1 MVARYSMSHNPSH
14 RQAATHPKAPATRGV
29 TAVSPLLFQ
38 EGVNLA
44 TGVYAPLHGFLVRN
58 DHDRVVKEGR
68 LQNDKPWPLPVN
80 FPLQDLGGREA
91 GWKEGDEILLGV
103 TGTEASAVLKVE
115 EIFAWDKEA
124 CASGVYRT
132 TSREHPGVRRLDTL
146 GKEMVGGSFRLEKA
160 PADPYASRS
169 LSPEAVRAEF
179 ARRKWKKVVGFQTRN
194 APHVGHE
201 YLQRHA
207 LELTDGLFVHPL
219 IGEKKSGDFKDEV
232 IASAYDALVENYFPP
247 ERVFFSYFRTFMRY
261 AGPREALYHA
271 LVRRNYGCTHFIVGR
286 DAAGVGNFYGPYD
299 SWAIFGE
306 YDDLGVTPLFYTNT
320 FWCTKCMGISTE
332 KTCPHPASAR
342 VTFKG
347 TEVREQILRGERPR
361 PEVMRPEVAD
371 AILRF
376 PAPFVA

>member
-1 MVARYSMSHNPSH
+1 MPGPSAH
-14 RQAATHPKAPATRGV
+14 
-29 TAVSPLLFQ
+29 AVSAHVPKEARAISSLLFQ

-44 TGVYAPLHGFLVRN
+44 TRVYAPLSGFLGREEH
-58 DHDRVVKEGR
+58 DHVVHHGR
-68 LQNDKPWPLPVN
+68 TVKGAPWPLPID
-80 FPLQDLGGREA
+80 FPLSEVGGREA
-91 GWKEGDEILLGV
+91 GWKEGDELLLTVEGS
-103 TGTEASAVLKVE
+103 GAEARLRIE
-115 EIFAWDKEA
+115 EIYAWDKEA
-124 CASGVYRT
+124 CAEKVYGT

-146 GKEMVGGSFRLEKA
+146 GKELVGGRFELKA
-160 PADPYASRS
+160 PLKDAYTDRS
-169 LSPEAVRAEF
+169 KSPEEVRAEF
-179 ARRKWKKVVGFQTRN
+179 RRRGWKKVVGFQTRN

-207 LELTDGLFVHPL
+207 LEMTDGLLVHPL

-232 IASAYDALVENYFPP
+232 IASAYDTLVQNYFPP

-261 AGPREALYHA
+261 AGPREALYHG
-271 LVRRNYGCTHFIVGR
+271 LVRRNFGCTHFIVGR
-286 DAAGVGNFYGPYD
+286 DAAGVGSFYGPYD
-299 SWAIFGE
+299 AWKMYE
-306 YDDLGVTPLFYTNT
+306 KYDDLGVTPLFYTNT

-376 PAPFVA
+376 PEPFVP

>member
-1 MVARYSMSHNPSH
+1 MTPTSAHSVPRHGADRPSRDSVAI
-14 RQAATHPKAPATRGV
+14 
-29 TAVSPLLFQ
+29 SPLLFQ

-44 TGVYAPLHGFLVRN
+44 TGVYAPVPGFLTRN
-58 DHDRVVKEGR
+58 DHERVVKEGR
-68 LQNDKPWPLPVN
+68 LSNDKPWPLPVN
-80 FPLQDLGGREA
+80 FPLLEVGGPKA
-91 GWKEGDEILLGV
+91 GWKAGDEILLGV
-103 TGTEASAVLKVE
+103 VGDGASAVLKVE
-115 EIFAWDKEA
+115 EIYRWDREA
-124 CASGVYRT
+124 CAEGVYRT
-132 TSREHPGVRRLDTL
+132 RSREHPGVRRLDTL
-146 GKEMVGGSFRLEKA
+146 GEEMIGGKFELRASLT
-160 PADPYASRS
+160 DPYASRS
-169 LSPEAVRAEF
+169 LAPEVVRAEF
-179 ARRKWKKVVGFQTRN
+179 AKRKWKKVVGFQTRN

-232 IASAYDALVENYFPP
+232 IASAYDALVGNYFPT

-299 SWAIFGE
+299 SWAIFSQ

-332 KTCPHPASAR
+332 KTCPHPPSAR
-342 VTFKG
+342 LTFKG
-347 TEVREQILRGERPR
+347 TEVRQKILRGERPP

-376 PAPFVA
+376 PEPFVP